1 MSSTPHILGIRHHG
15 PGSARSVLRALDEI
29 KPDCVLI
36 EGPPDADEMIAFAA
50 REQMHPPVAILV
62 HDVAEPS
69 DAVYYPFAAF
79 SPEWQ
84 AIRWAL
90 AHNVPVRFMDLPQ
103 WHRLAIDAERRKK
116 FLEELKAAAEKAPQQ
131 VPGENGHAA
140 DADAVDTESDDDDGD
155 DAPDDDD
162 AAAPEAIPKWLALR
176 AEPDPLQ
183 RLAEA
188 AGFDDGERWWEHVV
202 EHRKD
207 EGVAIFAAI
216 RDAMAELRHDRDVEK
231 TEEAGED
238 ARAPGGDAPGSDV
251 PGGDDSGGDDP
262 GSAGVPARSRDADDL
277 LREAWMRQTMRDA
290 IKSGATNLAVV
301 CGAWHAPMLDLDRFT
316 KKADADLL
324 KGLPKI
330 KTAATW
336 IPWTY
341 DRLTFASGYGAGVHS
356 PGWYDHLWRRTDA
369 VLEGWMSR
377 VATLLR
383 EKDIDCSSAHVIEA
397 VRLSQTL
404 ATFRGRPL
412 ADLSDIADATRSIF
426 CFDSDV
432 AMRLIER
439 ELLVG
444 HDIGAVPE
452 DTPMVPLQ
460 QDLMRQQKRLR
471 LKAEALEKPLDLDL
485 RGETDRE
492 RSILLH
498 RLRLLGID
506 WGTPSEHGGGKGTFH
521 ELWQLRWQPE
531 YAVKLIEAGTL
542 GTTIEQAAGASVA
555 TAASET
561 RDLRALAERL
571 QDAMLAALGDAA
583 TALVRQIESVAAV
596 ATDITLLM
604 ETLPPLVSLVRYGNV
619 RQTDAGMVREIIDG
633 IVPRITVGLGGA
645 VASLNDDA
653 AAAMDGHLRST
664 DGALKQLDAAD
675 HTADWHAALARLL
688 GHDTVHGLVR
698 GRAARL
704 LLDAGKLTADD
715 IGLRLSQTLSRGA
728 DPAAGARWL
737 EGFLSGSGLLLIHD
751 PKLLSLIDGWVRQIN
766 PEIFEELLPL
776 LRRTFT
782 TFPAP
787 ERKQIGQIIAKGK
800 AASGSSR
807 GAAATSGDINHAR
820 AARALPLLMTILKEG
835 A

>member
-1 MSSTPHILGIRHHG
+1 MPDNLHILGIRHHG
-15 PGSARSVLRALDEI
+15 PGSAQSVLRALDEL

-36 EGPPDADEMIAFAA
+36 EGPPDADEMIPFAA
-50 REQMHPPVAILV
+50 REEMHPPVAILV

-90 AHNVPVRFMDLPQ
+90 ANNVAVRFMDLPQ
-103 WHRLAIDAERRKK
+103 SHRLAIDANRRKA
-116 FLEELKAAAEKAPQQ
+116 LLDQLKAIAEKK
-131 VPGENGHAA
+131 AA
-140 DADAVDTESDDDDGD
+140 DEAAGKISGDDDVDAAGD
-155 DAPDDDD
+155 DVGDADTDSDEAED
-162 AAAPEAIPKWLALR
+162 AAAAALLLAGR
-176 AEPDPLQ
+176 RIERDPLQ

-202 EHRKD
+202 EHRRE
-207 EGVAIFAAI
+207 EGVALFAAI
-216 RDAMAELRHDRDVEK
+216 RDAMAELRKDRDAATAAVGAHGRVPA
-231 TEEAGED
+231 AGETASDTDNADAGGD
-238 ARAPGGDAPGSDV
+238 ARAPGTPIS
-251 PGGDDSGGDDP
+251 P
-262 GSAGVPARSRDADDL
+262 RDEDEL
-277 LREAWMRQTMRDA
+277 LREAWMRQTIRDA
-290 IKSGATNLAVV
+290 IKGGAKNIAVV
-301 CGAWHAPMLDLDRFT
+301 CGAWHAPVLDVEKFT

-324 KGLPKI
+324 KGLPKT

-356 PGWYDHLWRRTDA
+356 PGWYDHLWRRKDSI
-369 VLEGWMSR
+369 LEAWMSR
-377 VATLLR
+377 VAGLLR

-397 VRLSQTL
+397 VRLSETL
-404 ATFRGRPL
+404 ATIRGRPL

-432 AMRLIER
+432 VMRLIDR

-444 HDIGAVPE
+444 HRIGQVPE
-452 DTPMVPLQ
+452 DTPTVPLQ
-460 QDLMRQQKRLR
+460 QDLMREQKRLR
-471 LKAEALEKPLDLDL
+471 LKAEALEKELDLDL
-485 RGETDRE
+485 RGDTDRE

-506 WGTPSEHGGGKGTFH
+506 WGTPHEHGRGKGTFH

-542 GTTIEQAAGASVA
+542 GTTIEQAAGAAVA
-555 TAASET
+555 KAAADT
-561 RDLRALAERL
+561 NDLRSLAARL
-571 QDAMLAALGDAA
+571 QDAMLASLGDAA
-583 TALVRQIESVAAV
+583 TALVKQIENVAAV

-604 ETLPPLVSLVRYGNV
+604 ETLPSLTSLLRYGNV
-619 RQTDAGMVREIIDG
+619 RKTDEGMVREIVDG

-645 VASLNDDA
+645 VGSLNDDA
-653 AAAMDGHLRST
+653 AAAMDGHLKST
-664 DGALKQLDAAD
+664 NAALEQLDAAD
-675 HTADWHAALARLL
+675 HTADWQTALNRIL
-688 GHDTVHGLVR
+688 GQDTVHGLVR

-704 LLDAGKLTADD
+704 LLDGGKLSTDD
-715 IGLRLSQTLSRGA
+715 VGLRLSQTLSRGS
-728 DPAAGARWL
+728 DPGQAARWL

-751 PKLLSLIDGWVRQIN
+751 PKLLGLIDAWVRQIN
-766 PEIFEELLPL
+766 PDIFDELLPL

-787 ERKQIGQIIAKGK
+787 ERRQIGQMIGKGK

-807 GAAATSGDINHAR
+807 GVALQGDLNHER
-820 AARALPLLMTILKEG
+820 AARALPLLLTILKEG
-835 A
+835 V